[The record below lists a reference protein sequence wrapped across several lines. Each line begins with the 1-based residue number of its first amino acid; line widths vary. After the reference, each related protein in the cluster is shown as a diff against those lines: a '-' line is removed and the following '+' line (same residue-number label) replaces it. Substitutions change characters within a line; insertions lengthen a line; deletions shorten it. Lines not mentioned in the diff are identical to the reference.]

1 MVEIVRIIGR
11 AVHRIIGLNI
21 ATGHW
26 RVGFADNNGH
36 RRLSDA
42 RRDHRVR
49 CGDMAFIV
57 RKTGV
62 ACQPLNFEQV
72 LYRHRHAVQRAFD
85 IAFGDCVICRFGLFK
100 SCVKARGNNRVNR
113 RIVFFNAVYEMLCR
127 LFRRNTACGY
137 FFRPVRAPVIYA
149 VSFHPSLW
157 TRRSALGKLAPV
169 KNVPSRTI
177 GRKTC
182 SVKCKTF
189 HY

>member
-26 RVGFADNNGH
+26 RVGFADNNGTGGFQP
-36 RRLSDA
+36 

-49 CGDMAFIV
+49 CGNMAFIV
-57 RKTGV
+57 GKTGI
-62 ACQPLNFEQV
+62 ACQPFNFEQV

-85 IAFGDCVICRFGLFK
+85 IAFGDCVICRFGFFK

-113 RIVFFNAVYEMLCR
+113 RIVFFNTVYEMLCR

-137 FFRPVRAPVIYA
+137 FFGQ
-149 VSFHPSLW
+149 F
-157 TRRSALGKLAPV
+157 TRR
-169 KNVPSRTI
+169 
-177 GRKTC
+177 
-182 SVKCKTF
+182 
-189 HY
+189 